1 MSSIIRTLALII
13 LSPLIFHGRY
23 DAHADGLSIKLGSF
37 RMHIGDLSSTLG
49 SSQEV
54 HDASTGTVT
63 FDPKEYAPKVAPKDE
78 EETKHSQ
85 CDVALAEQTIAAEKL
100 RLRAESKLETYME
113 KYHVLEDQLSERTMM
128 SNMFSKLVRKLPV
141 HYQKQLDAKDEE
153 IKHVKAFSKLRLD
166 ECRVDSQEMVET
178 IEKQHEQVLKERDT
192 LHDQALDKLKAAHE
206 EEMNKLKLEMQNQK
220 LVHEE
225 EMSAT
230 TREHQDKVKQ
240 MNNEMLLLVENHNAT
255 QSSLVSRH
263 EKEMLFLKEKHEEEV
278 VSQTE
283 KHAEVVANVTTVYKT
298 RIEAL
303 DVSIEEMKKSHDAD
317 VSRMTTECKEQMTKE
332 SNDNINKIA
341 LLVEK
346 FDIERADVNKNH
358 SLQVKRLEEEIT
370 DIIVDGETK
379 YEKLRRNYDEEISTM
394 TANFKEEYRV
404 LDKRNEDLSKEYE
417 TKVSLLKAKSEVDL
431 ADLSKI
437 LTNSTQS
444 YEKVIENLNMKEAH
458 LRSEL
463 KECESDVAHFSELH
477 FSQGFCNT
485 TRIQLYLETEYDRLS
500 DEFAKVYES
509 SYDRIQRKVSDMIK
523 RAGKRLMPM
532 FEPFL
537 EKVQAFFVKDV
548 RPHVKSMQIAISEGV
563 KPTLQK
569 IDAALY
575 PLRERVKKFGKH
587 LLNKHVHPHVEPY
600 KHRIPNLTK
609 SRMLCIIFLLFVLR
623 LRMTRRTRKDK
634 KPSLTSVKNEPK
646 EDQVGGRNG
655 KKIKME
661 SNQ

>member
-1 MSSIIRTLALII
+1 
-13 LSPLIFHGRY
+13 
-23 DAHADGLSIKLGSF
+23 
-37 RMHIGDLSSTLG
+37 MHIGDLG
-49 SSQEV
+49 GSQEV

-63 FDPKEYAPKVAPKDE
+63 FDPKEYAPKVAPKDGEEE

-100 RLRAESKLETYME
+100 RLRAELKLETYME
-113 KYHVLEDQLSERTMM
+113 KYYVLEDQLNERTIM
-128 SNMFSKLVRKLPV
+128 SNMYSKLVRKLPV

-178 IEKQHEQVLKERDT
+178 IENEHEKVLKERDT
-192 LHDQALDKLKAAHE
+192 LHDQAVVDLKTAHEEEINILKLEMQNQELVHDQAVVDLKAAHE
-206 EEMNKLKLEMQNQK
+206 EEINKLKLEMQNTK
-220 LVHEE
+220 LVNDE

-230 TREHQDKVKQ
+230 TREYEGKLVQ

-263 EKEMLFLKEKHEEEV
+263 EKEILSLKEKHEEEV
-278 VSQTE
+278 ASQTD
-283 KHAEVVANVTTVYKT
+283 KHVEVVANLTTVYKT

-303 DVSIEEMKKSHDAD
+303 DVSIEEMKNSHDAD
-317 VSRMTTECKEQMTKE
+317 VNRMSEECKEQMTKE
-332 SNDNINKIA
+332 SNDSINKIT
-341 LLVEK
+341 LLIEK
-346 FDIERADVNKNH
+346 FDIERADINKNH

-370 DIIVDGETK
+370 DIVADGETK
-379 YEKLRRNYDEEISTM
+379 YEKLRRSHDEEISAM
-394 TANFKEEYRV
+394 TANFKEEYRL
-404 LDKRNEDLSKEYE
+404 LDKRNKDLSKEYE

-444 YEKVIENLNMKEAH
+444 YEKVIESLNMKEAH
-458 LRSEL
+458 LRSVL

-485 TRIQLYLETEYDRLS
+485 TLIQLYLETEYDKIS
-500 DEFAKVYES
+500 DEFARVYES
-509 SYDRIQRKVSDMIK
+509 SYDRIQRKVSDMTK
-523 RAGKRLMPM
+523 RAEKRLMPM
-532 FEPFL
+532 FEPVL
-537 EKVQAFFVKDV
+537 EIVQAFYIRDV
-548 RPHVKSMQIAISEGV
+548 RPHVKSMQITINEGV
-563 KPTLQK
+563 KPALQK
-569 IDAALY
+569 INAPLY
-575 PLRERVKKFGKH
+575 PLMERANTFGKH
-587 LLNKHVHPHVEPY
+587 LFNKYVHPHVEPY
-600 KHRIPNLTK
+600 KHRIPSLTK
-609 SRMLCIIFLLFVLR
+609 SRMLCIIFLVFVLR
-623 LRMTRRTRKDK
+623 RKMIGRTRKVK
-634 KPSLTSVKNEPK
+634 KASLTSVKKEPK